1 MAKIIILIGAHL
13 CTAPRPQK
21 EAETLANAGH
31 DVTVSG
37 FWFDPELVKRDR
49 ILIANK
55 KWRFEPIIDFQPT
68 HRLNNWS
75 IRLQSRL
82 AKEQFQRFG
91 TFSPGLLGYG
101 AKAMLKVARQTRA
114 DLTIVH
120 SEAGLW
126 VGNRL
131 LDEGFRVGVD
141 FEDWFSEDLLPEART
156 ARPIA
161 QLKALE
167 SRLARDCTYCLTT
180 SHALA
185 EGLAEAY
192 QAPKPTVIY
201 NAFPWA
207 ERSQIDHQ
215 KQDRCHPN
223 LPSLHWFSQTI
234 GPGRGLETLFPA
246 LPHLTAQVEI
256 HLRGNYPES
265 ARQWLESLVPSEW
278 RVKRSYPDGNR
289 LFIHPTVPNAELLSC
304 IAEHDIGLALERT
317 DIPSRNLTV
326 TNKLFQYLQAG
337 LAVIATDTAGQR
349 EILSQ
354 QPAIGRLIPNN
365 DPVALAQAL
374 KDLLCDSEKLTAAK
388 AASLQAAK
396 EQFCW
401 EKQAEILLQAA
412 ELALAKEPKSLSVQS
427 PDARIEAW

>member
-1 MAKIIILIGAHL
+1 MSKILILIGGHL

-31 DVTVSG
+31 NVTVRG
-37 FWFDPELVKRDR
+37 LWFDPELVKRDR
-49 ILIANK
+49 LLMTNK

-68 HRLNNWS
+68 HHLRSLR
-75 IRLQSRL
+75 IRLQGRL
-82 AKEQFQRFG
+82 AKERFQRFG
-91 TFSPGLLGYG
+91 TFAPALLGYG
-101 AKAMLKVARQTRA
+101 AKAMLTAARQARA

-141 FEDWFSEDLLPEART
+141 FEDWFSEDLLPKERA

-167 SRLARDCTYCLTT
+167 SRLVRECTYCLTT
-180 SHALA
+180 SHAMA
-185 EGLAEAY
+185 EALAEAY

-207 ERSQIDHQ
+207 EREQIDHQ
-215 KQDRCHPN
+215 KRDRPHLT

-234 GPGRGLETLFPA
+234 GPGRGLENLFQA
-246 LPHLTAQVEI
+246 LPHLKIPVEI

-265 ARQWLESLVPSEW
+265 ARQWLEPLVPSGW
-278 RVKRSYPDGNR
+278 RDH
-289 LFIHPTVPNAELLSC
+289 LFIHPSVPNGELLSR
-304 IAEHDIGLALERT
+304 IAEHDIGLALE
-317 DIPSRNLTV
+317 IPYCFNKQFTAS
-326 TNKLFQYLQAG
+326 NKLFQYLQAG

-354 QPAIGRLIPNN
+354 QPAIGRLISTNN
-365 DPVALAQAL
+365 PVALAQAL
-374 KDLLCDSEKLTAAK
+374 KDLFGDPERLTAAK
-388 AASLQAAK
+388 AASLQATK

-401 EKQAEILLQAA
+401 EKQAKSLLSIA
-412 ELALAKEPKSLSVQS
+412 ELALGNRA
-427 PDARIEAW
+427 

>member
-1 MAKIIILIGAHL
+1 MAKILILIGAHL

-31 DVTVSG
+31 DVTVCG
-37 FWFDPELVKRDR
+37 FWFDAELVERDR
-49 ILIANK
+49 LLIANK

-68 HRLNNWS
+68 HRFNNWR

-82 AKEQFQRFG
+82 AKERFKRFG
-91 TFSPGLLGYG
+91 TFSSGLLGYG

-126 VGNRL
+126 VGNQL
-131 LDEGFRVGVD
+131 LNEGFRVGVD
-141 FEDWFSEDLLPEART
+141 FEDWFSEDLLPAARS
-156 ARPIA
+156 ARPID
-161 QLKALE
+161 QLQALE
-167 SRLARDCTYCLTT
+167 SRLARECTYCLTT

-185 EGLAEAY
+185 GALAEAY
-192 QAPKPTVIY
+192 QAAKPTVIY

-207 ERSQIDHQ
+207 ERSQINEQ
-215 KQDRCHPN
+215 KQDRQNPN

-234 GPGRGLETLFPA
+234 GPGRGLEILFQA
-246 LPHLTAQVEI
+246 LVHLTIPVEI

-265 ARQWLESLVPSEW
+265 ARQWLEPLIPSEW
-278 RVKRSYPDGNR
+278 RDYI
-289 LFIHPTVPNAELLSC
+289 FIHPTVPNGELLSR
-304 IAEHDIGLALERT
+304 IAEHDIGLALEYT

-354 QPAIGRLIPNN
+354 KPAIGQLIPSNN
-365 DPVALAQAL
+365 PVALAQAVKEL
-374 KDLLCDSEKLTAAK
+374 ACEPEKLTLAK
-388 AASLQAAK
+388 AASVQAAK

-401 EKQAEILLQAA
+401 EKQSQSLLLTA
-412 ELALAKEPKSLSVQS
+412 ELALSNRA
-427 PDARIEAW
+427 

>member
-1 MAKIIILIGAHL
+1 
-13 CTAPRPQK
+13 
-21 EAETLANAGH
+21 
-31 DVTVSG
+31 
-37 FWFDPELVKRDR
+37 
-49 ILIANK
+49 
-55 KWRFEPIIDFQPT
+55 
-68 HRLNNWS
+68 
-75 IRLQSRL
+75 
-82 AKEQFQRFG
+82 
-91 TFSPGLLGYG
+91 
-101 AKAMLKVARQTRA
+101 MLKVARQTRA

-141 FEDWFSEDLLPEART
+141 IEDWFSEDLLPEART

-185 EGLAEAY
+185 EALAEAY

-207 ERSQIDHQ
+207 ERSQIAHQ
-215 KQDRCHPN
+215 KQDRCNTN

-234 GPGRGLETLFPA
+234 GPGRGLETLFQT
-246 LPHLTAQVEI
+246 LSHLTAQVEI

-265 ARQWLESLVPSEW
+265 ARQWLEPLVPSEW
-278 RVKRSYPDGNR
+278 RDR
-289 LFIHPTVPNAELLSC
+289 LFIHPTVPNAELVAR

-337 LAVIATDTAGQR
+337 LAVIATDTVGQQ

-354 QPAIGRLIPNN
+354 QPASSRLIPNN

-412 ELALAKEPKSLSVQS
+412 ELALAKENKSLSVLF
-427 PDARIEAW
+427 PDT